1 MIYIPNVW
9 LKPYLKRK
17 FYRHRG
23 STLAKMITRNRLLQS
38 YEIQGGRAR
47 ARRTASRQ
55 GRPTAGAAA
64 CRWARR
70 AINARHRSFLP
81 NAKMAIFSCLVPS
94 AKIVCW
100 TVFSYSKFS
109 VTSKSRW
116 NIKYNKW
123 RIHGTLNVGKQNI
136 LLHSLNVRCE
146 MNLLSLVSL
155 R

>member
-17 FYRHRG
+17 FYRQRG

-70 AINARHRSFLP
+70 AINARRRSFLP
-81 NAKMAIFSCLVPS
+81 NAKMAISSCLVPS
-94 AKIVCW
+94 VENVSW
-100 TVFSYSKFS
+100 WRNGVDVFS
-109 VTSKSRW
+109 
-116 NIKYNKW
+116 
-123 RIHGTLNVGKQNI
+123 
-136 LLHSLNVRCE
+136 SLSSSIRVPPSIFAYVEASSMQIETTYLWALGLPLDC
-146 MNLLSLVSL
+146 
-155 R
+155 